1 MPEREDKPM
10 KQVILGTAGHI
21 DHGKTS
27 LIKAL
32 TGIDTDR
39 LKEEKLRGIT
49 IELGFA
55 HLDMPGG
62 ERLGIVDV
70 PGHEK
75 FVKHMVAGATGID
88 LVALVVAADEGIMPQ
103 TREHME
109 ICELLRVKK
118 GLVVLTK
125 IDLVDDPAWLDMV
138 REDIVEFVKGTFLEG
153 CEILPVSAVSGQG
166 LPALKDSLARLFAEV
181 EPKSADGPF
190 RLPVDRVFTMRGFGT
205 VLTGTTISGRLRV
218 ADPVMI
224 YPEEIKSK
232 VRGIQVHGSEVQ
244 EVLPG
249 QRTAINLQ
257 GIERAL
263 IRRGDVLGSVGALAA
278 SQIIDIQLDL
288 LKSAPRPLKHR
299 AKVRF
304 HSGTAEHLATLILL
318 DREEMKPGERT
329 FAQVRLDQ
337 PTAVL
342 RGDRFVLRSYS
353 PVQTIGGGSVLHPL
367 PRKHKGSAKREA
379 AKALEAL
386 FGSSDAEIILWHLKD
401 SGWAGIEEAEL
412 RIRANVPQKF
422 LEKTLQ
428 QFTSAGKAILCDK
441 ENRKLIHP
449 DALEEIKSSIKAVL
463 ADYHARFPLKAG
475 MPKEE
480 IPALLSKPVDGK
492 LYNFVLRQ
500 LAEAGQ
506 VAQEMEW
513 VRLTTHKV
521 ALTKDEETIRQKI
534 ENAFREPGLQP
545 PFFRDVA
552 PNLPGGPKQ
561 HREVLEWMLAKGI
574 LIKTKEDI
582 YFHSAVMAELQ
593 NRLVAWLKE
602 HDPAIQGNDRRKPQV
617 HNSAPR
623 ILRCPENHHSRWRRK
638 KAQRRLRRLL
648 ATDRFEDYTDAFGI
662 ALHLDQVGRPALFAA
677 V

>member
-1 MPEREDKPM
+1 M

-55 HLDMPGG
+55 HMDMPGG

-88 LVALVVAADEGIMPQ
+88 LVALVIAADEGVMPQ

-125 IDLVDDPAWLDMV
+125 IDLVNDSDWLEMV
-138 REDIVEFVKGTFLEG
+138 REDIVEFLKTTFLEG
-153 CEILPVSAVSGQG
+153 CEIIAVSAVTGQG
-166 LPALKDSLARLFAEV
+166 LEELKKSLARLFAEV
-181 EPKSADGPF
+181 EPKSSEGPF
-190 RLPVDRVFTMRGFGT
+190 RLAIDRVFTMRGFGT
-205 VLTGTTISGRLRV
+205 VITGTSISGRLQIG
-218 ADPVMI
+218 DPVVI
-224 YPEEIKSK
+224 YPNGLKSK
-232 VRGIQVHGSEVQ
+232 VRGIQTHGNDVQ

-249 QRTAINLQ
+249 QRTAVNLQ
-257 GIERAL
+257 GMERAL
-263 IRRGDVLGSVGALAA
+263 IERGDVLASVGALSA
-278 SQIIDIQLDL
+278 SHMIDIQLEL

-299 AKVRF
+299 AKIRF
-304 HSGTAEHLATLILL
+304 HTGTAEHLATMILL
-318 DREEMKPGERT
+318 DRQELKPGEKT
-329 FAQVRLDQ
+329 FAQIRLDQ

-353 PVQTIGGGSVLHPL
+353 PVLTIGGGTVLHPL

-379 AKALEAL
+379 VKALEKL
-386 FGSSDAEIILWHLKD
+386 FKSPEPDIILWHLQD
-401 SGWAGIEEAEL
+401 AGWAGLGEVEL
-412 RIRANVPQKF
+412 RIRTNVPQKF

-428 QFTSAGKAILCDK
+428 QFTSARKVVLYDK
-441 ENRKLIHP
+441 ENRRLIHP
-449 DALEEIKSSIKAVL
+449 DALEEMKSSVTSIL
-463 ADYHARFPLKAG
+463 ADYHSRFPLKPG
-475 MPKEE
+475 MSKEE
-480 IPALLSKPVDGK
+480 IPALLSKPIDSK

-521 ALTKDEETIRQKI
+521 ALSKDEDTIRQKI
-534 ENAFREPGLQP
+534 EKAFLESGLQP
-545 PFFRDVA
+545 PFFREVA
-552 PNLPGGPKQ
+552 SGLPGTSKQ
-561 HREVLEWMLAKGI
+561 HQEVLEWMLAKGT
-574 LIKTKEDI
+574 LLKTKEEI
-582 YFHSAVMAELQ
+582 YFHAAAMAELQ
-593 NRLVAWLKE
+593 NRLVTWLKE
-602 HDPAIQGNDRRKPQV
+602 HGEITTTQFKEMTGVSRKYTIPLLEYFDAQKV
-617 HNSAPR
+617 TIR
-623 ILRCPENHHSRWRRK
+623 VGEVRKLRG
-638 KAQRRLRRLL
+638 A
-648 ATDRFEDYTDAFGI
+648 
-662 ALHLDQVGRPALFAA
+662 
-677 V
+677 